1 MSLCLKARYRNTVP
15 DSIQSVAIL
24 GTGLIGA
31 SVGLALRAN
40 GFAGD
45 IIGWDRSTDE
55 AELARLRG
63 AIDAVAR
70 DPVAAAAQSD
80 CILLATPVFGILN
93 WIDRLAP
100 VLRSGQLVTDVGS
113 TKREISERAVR
124 AFSSATGACFLPGHP
139 MAGREVHGAAYADGE
154 LFRGAVWL
162 FTPSSRKLERD
173 ADLAREKEESWGQ
186 WTVRFGCRTLDL
198 DPARHDEVCAWASHL
213 PQMLGTALAALLEDT
228 FPGSGNNGDDLE
240 NRATQLRAIGG
251 RAMHEMT
258 RLGAS
263 PFSMWR
269 DIAQTND
276 EAIAAA
282 LLALEQRL
290 AFVRENLKQPGLREE
305 FDRANRFRSRF

>member
-1 MSLCLKARYRNTVP
+1 MAEPIER
-15 DSIQSVAIL
+15 IAIF

-31 SVGLALRAN
+31 SIGLALRAQ
-40 GFAGD
+40 GFAGS
-45 IIGWDRSTDE
+45 ITGWDRSLAE
-55 AELARLRG
+55 AETARDLG
-63 AIDAVAR
+63 AIDSVAQ
-70 DPVAAAAQSD
+70 DPLVAAEQSD
-80 CILLATPVFGILN
+80 CILLATPVFGILE

-100 VLRSGQLVTDVGS
+100 VLRNGQLVTDVGS
-113 TKREISERAVR
+113 TKRKICERAAE
-124 AFSSATGACFLPGHP
+124 AFSPQTSSADPAYFLPGHP
-139 MAGREVHGAAYADGE
+139 MAGKEVYGAAHADAH

-162 FTPSSRKLERD
+162 FTPTDTDGEMAGTTTPSQQRAAEWR
-173 ADLAREKEESWGQ
+173 Q
-186 WTVRFGCRTLDL
+186 WVTRIGCRTLDL

-228 FPGSGNNGDDLE
+228 FADTGKDENNLE

-269 DIAQTND
+269 DVAQTND

-282 LLALEQRL
+282 ILALEQRL
-290 AFVRENLKQPGLREE
+290 AFIRENLKQPGLRDE
-305 FDRANRFRSRF
+305 FERSNRFRSRF

>member
-1 MSLCLKARYRNTVP
+1 VAEAIE
-15 DSIQSVAIL
+15 SIQSIAIL
-24 GTGLIGA
+24 GTGLIGS

-40 GFAGD
+40 GFAGS
-45 IIGWDRSTDE
+45 ITGWDRSLDE

-63 AIDAVAR
+63 AIDTVVR

-113 TKREISERAVR
+113 TKRQISERAAK
-124 AFSSATGACFLPGHP
+124 AFSSSTAACFFPGHP
-139 MAGREVHGAAYADGE
+139 MAGREVHGAAYADAE

-162 FTPSSRKLERD
+162 FTPSPRKLERG
-173 ADLAREKEESWGQ
+173 ADLAREKEESWRQ
-186 WTVRFGCRTLDL
+186 WTVRIGCRTLDL
-198 DPARHDEVCAWASHL
+198 DPVRHDEICAWASHL

-228 FPGSGNNGDDLE
+228 FPGSGNDGNDLE

-263 PFSMWR
+263 PYSMWR

-290 AFVRENLKQPGLREE
+290 ASIRENLKQPELRDE
-305 FDRANRFRSRF
+305 FNRANQFRSRF